1 MADSDA
7 RELGLLIAVAIGIA
21 GGVLA
26 GCAAEPPRVVE
37 RRTSDVPAPRGPD
50 LLRSAMLKDQ
60 NAARAAVG
68 AAPLAWSDA
77 LAKDAAAYARTL
89 ADTRRFQHAEQPQGP
104 GREGENLW
112 TGTRGAYS
120 YDEMVGHW
128 VAEKKDVLPLPV
140 PQSSRTGRFGDVG
153 HYTQIVWRAT
163 TTVGCAMA
171 SNATDD
177 YLVCRYAPPGNV
189 FGLRDF

>member
-1 MADSDA
+1 MARSDA
-7 RELGLLIAVAIGIA
+7 RELGLLLAAAIAIA
-21 GGVLA
+21 SGVLA

-37 RRTSDVPAPRGPD
+37 RRTSDAPAARGAG
-50 LLRSAMLKDQ
+50 LLRQAMLNDQ
-60 NAARAAVG
+60 NAARAAAG
-68 AAPLAWSDA
+68 AAPLRWSDI
-77 LAKDAAAYARTL
+77 LAADAMTYARTL
-89 ADTRRFQHAEQPQGP
+89 AASRRFEHAEQPQGP

-128 VAEKKDVLPLPV
+128 VAEKKDVVNLPV
-140 PQSSRTGRFGDVG
+140 PSSSRTGRFGDVG

-163 TTVGCAMA
+163 TSVGCAVA

-177 YLVCRYAPPGNV
+177 YLVCRYAPPGNIV
-189 FGLRDF
+189 GLRDF